1 MKSTNHLTE
10 LACKKTNTAGKKLSD
25 GQGMYLLVHKN
36 GSKYWRM
43 DFRLNGKRKTLALG
57 VWPEVSLTR
66 ARELRE
72 EARGQIQLGIDPLK
86 HKRNQQRKR
95 AASHERTFS
104 ILCGEWM
111 KRQAPRWTVKHA
123 FDVRRGLENHVL
135 KDLGHLPVADIERQE
150 VLAVLRK
157 IEEDGKYEAAHRARQ
172 RMEAVFNFALIT
184 GDCESNPAA
193 GLTKVLTP
201 LTKKKMPALKPDE
214 LPEFLRK
221 LENYDGHLLTKLA
234 WRLMLYT
241 FVRTTELRKAE
252 WGEFELQSSNPVWT
266 IPAERMKMRREHIV
280 PLSPQ
285 AVGVIRGISD
295 ISEGEDLVFSGQ
307 NNPKRPMSEN
317 TLLFALYRMGY
328 HSRATTHG
336 FRSVASTILNGSEKW
351 HPDTIERQLAHVESN
366 KVRAAYDRS
375 EHLTERRKMMIW
387 WAEYLDSLLVPGEV
401 LSLRKRKT
409 A

>member
-10 LACKKTNTAGKKLSD
+10 LACRKASSPGKKLSD

-36 GSKYWRM
+36 GSKYWRLNY
-43 DFRLNGKRKTLALG
+43 RLNGKRKTLAIG
-57 VWPEVSLTR
+57 VWPKVSLTC
-66 ARELRE
+66 ARELRK
-72 EARGQIQLGIDPLK
+72 EAREQIQRGIDPLK
-86 HKRNQQRKR
+86 HKRDQQRIR

-104 ILCGEWM
+104 VLCEEWM
-111 KRQAPRWTVKHA
+111 KRQAPRWTKKHA

-150 VLAVLRK
+150 VLVVLRK
-157 IEEDGKYEAAHRARQ
+157 IEGSGKYEAAHRARQ

-201 LTKKKMPALKPDE
+201 PTKKKMSALKPDE

-252 WGEFELQSSNPVWT
+252 WGEFELQSLNPVWT

-295 ISEGEDLVFSGQ
+295 INEGEDLVFPGQ

-328 HSRATTHG
+328 YSRATTHG
-336 FRSVASTILNGSEKW
+336 FRSVASTILNESEKW

-375 EHLTERRKMMIW
+375 EHLPERRKMMIW

-401 LSLRKRKT
+401 LSLWKRKT